1 MRERGEKQI
10 VRTPRIAL
18 SRLALFW
25 ERAWPALWPICGVAC
40 LFLIVALF
48 DLLPELPGW
57 LHAVILALFVA
68 SLAWTLWRGT
78 RALHMPDQTAAQRRL
93 ERINNLPHRPF
104 EALDDTMATTGDD
117 EATQRLWQLHRT
129 RMAQRLKNLRVGWP
143 KPGLIRHD
151 RFAIRLAVIP
161 VLVVIALAAGSDGPE
176 RITRAL
182 APTIAAA
189 PDGDSIS
196 VDAWITPPA
205 YTGRPPIFLTGGEGG
220 PTSTATVP
228 ANSVFLAQVGGGGGV
243 PQLTNDGLEEVF
255 ATVAEDSYR
264 IERALTADAKFKI
277 LSQEREI
284 GAWEFKVIADEPPRV
299 ALDEAPSSSKRG
311 ALRLLYIASDDYGL
325 VTVRAH
331 IRRADITLD
340 ESIIYDLPLAGV
352 NLKKAEG
359 DTFHDLT
366 PHPWAGL
373 PVNLTLIATDAAG
386 QRGES
391 ETVDFRLPERNFRHP
406 VAQEIV
412 AARKLLIADPATNR
426 RGIVDDL
433 GSIAWKP
440 ARYADDKVVFMAL
453 HTVARRL
460 RNDDFKEELDNL
472 QKLLWETAL
481 RVEDGTVSLAERDL
495 RRAQQELLEALARNA
510 PESELDRL
518 MDQLQAALSAYM
530 DALTQQMANMQQNN
544 QDIGQI
550 DPNTTLLSRQD
561 LERMMQEIRELAKSG
576 AREAARRMLSQMQK
590 MLENL
595 QTGRGQPRQQAGQ
608 AQQMMNDLQKV
619 TKGQSDLLDRTF
631 QEAQRN
637 KRARDGAAP
646 KGPEQ
651 GAQPQR
657 GDQSGS
663 QPMAGEGEQQGSL
676 SAGAVAQDAL
686 RRQLGD
692 IMQRFAEMTGE
703 VPGSMGGAEQSMRK
717 SSKNLRKGNAKGAVP
732 PQTRALDQ
740 LQQAMRSAQQQ
751 LQQRFGQ
758 QPGQGR
764 VRGPGNK
771 PDDRDP
777 FGRTMNSGIQ
787 GANTNSLKIPEKS
800 DLQRTRE
807 IRDELRRR
815 AAEPARPRQERDY
828 IDRLLDRF

>member
-1 MRERGEKQI
+1 MNEWGENPIEKS
-10 VRTPRIAL
+10 PRITL

-25 ERAWPALWPICGVAC
+25 ERSWPALWPVCGVAS
-40 LFLIVALF
+40 LFLIIALF
-48 DLLPELPGW
+48 DVLPDLPGW
-57 LHAVILALFVA
+57 LHASILVLFAGALI
-68 SLAWTLWRGT
+68 WTLWRGL
-78 RALHMPDQTAAQRRL
+78 RVLRIPGRDAAQRRL

-104 EALDDTMATTGDD
+104 EALADSMATAGDD
-117 EATQRLWQLHRT
+117 VATQRLWQLHRD
-129 RMAQRLKNLRVGWP
+129 RMAQRLKNLRIGWP

-151 RFAIRLAVIP
+151 KFALRLALLPVLAVIA
-161 VLVVIALAAGSDGPE
+161 LVAGPDGVE
-176 RITRAL
+176 RITRAV
-182 APTIAAA
+182 APTITPQ
-189 PDGDSIS
+189 PDGNSIAL
-196 VDAWITPPA
+196 DAWITPPA
-205 YTGRPPIFLTGGEGG
+205 YTGRPPIFLTRNEAEE
-220 PTSTATVP
+220 TSSVAVP
-228 ANSVFLAQVGGGGGV
+228 SGSVFLAQVTGGDAV
-243 PQLTNDGLEEVF
+243 PQLGIGEKPTDFN
-255 ATVAEDSYR
+255 TVTENSYR
-264 IERALTADAKFKI
+264 IEHTLSADANI
-277 LSQEREI
+277 RIISQETQLD
-284 GAWEFKVIADEPPRV
+284 AWRFKVIPDEPPRI

-311 ALRLLYIASDDYGL
+311 ALRLLYTASDDYGL
-325 VTVRAH
+325 ATVSAVIKRS
-331 IRRADITLD
+331 DVTLD
-340 ESIIYDLPLAGV
+340 KSITYEIPLAGV
-352 NLKKAEG
+352 NLKKTKG
-359 DTFHDLT
+359 DSFRDLS

-386 QRGES
+386 LRGES
-391 ETVDFRLPERNFRHP
+391 ETVAFRLPERNFAHP

-412 AARKLLIADPATNR
+412 AARKVLMADPAQNR
-426 RGIVDDL
+426 RGVVDDL

-453 HTVARRL
+453 HTAVRRL
-460 RNDDFKEELDNL
+460 RGSAFEKDLDEV

-530 DALTQQMANMQQNN
+530 DALTQQMANEQQNN

-550 DPNTTLLSRQD
+550 DPNTTLLSRKD

-590 MLENL
+590 LLENM
-595 QTGRGQPRQQAGQ
+595 QAGRGQQQPQAGK

-619 TKGQSDLLDRTF
+619 TKGQRDLLDRTF
-631 QEAQRN
+631 QESQR
-637 KRARDGAAP
+637 RTQEREGTAP
-646 KGPEQ
+646 NGPEQ

-657 GDQSGS
+657 GDQQGS
-663 QPMAGEGEQQGSL
+663 QPMAGEGEQRGSL
-676 SAGAVAQDAL
+676 TAGAVAQDAL

-692 IMQRFAEMTGE
+692 IMQRFAEMTGD
-703 VPGSMGGAEQSMRK
+703 VPGPMGRAEQSMRK
-717 SSKNLRKGNAKGAVP
+717 SSKKLRKGDAKGAVP

-751 LQQRFGQ
+751 LQQQFGQ

-787 GANTNSLKIPEKS
+787 GANTNTVKIPEKS

-815 AAEPARPRQERDY
+815 AAEPSRPQRERNY